1 MSGEKEKILEV
12 KDLTVTFHTYA
23 GNVQAVRG
31 SSFDLYRGEVLASV
45 GESGS

>member
-23 GNVQAVRG
+23 GNEIGRAHV
-31 SSFDLYRGEVLASV
+31 
-45 GESGS
+45 